1 MKSIWTDN
9 STLSEFPK
17 LDHDISTDV
26 LIIGGGM
33 AGILTAYLLK
43 QKNIKCILVE
53 QNRICNG
60 VTGNTTA
67 KITYQHGLIYHKIL
81 KSYGIEKAE
90 MYLNAGI
97 SAFNKYAELCKNC
110 DYGSQDNRRIDGIF
124 LHIQ

>member
-9 STLSEFPK
+9 TTLSEFPK

-33 AGILTAYLLK
+33 AGILTAYFLK

-60 VTGNTTA
+60 VTGNW
-67 KITYQHGLIYHKIL
+67 IYTK
-81 KSYGIEKAE
+81 KVDKCGIIE
-90 MYLNAGI
+90 
-97 SAFNKYAELCKNC
+97 
-110 DYGSQDNRRIDGIF
+110 
-124 LHIQ
+124 